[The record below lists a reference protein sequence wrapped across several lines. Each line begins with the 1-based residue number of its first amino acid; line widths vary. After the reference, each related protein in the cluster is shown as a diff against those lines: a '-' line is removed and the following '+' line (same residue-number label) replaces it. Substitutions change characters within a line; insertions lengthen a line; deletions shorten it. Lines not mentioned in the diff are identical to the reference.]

1 MPNDLYQILGVSRS
15 ASQDEI
21 KRAFRKLAHQY
32 HPDKKGGNEQ
42 KFKEINAAYQVLG
55 DEKKRAQYDQFGS
68 AAFEGGGGGQGFGGF
83 GAQGMNFDFGDLGDL
98 GDIFGSMFGG
108 GRAQS
113 RRSSHG
119 QDIEMDIAIDFKEMA
134 FGTTR
139 TVNLHKLE
147 VCETCNGSGSKSGK
161 TKKCATC
168 GGSGVERVARRTPL
182 GMMQST
188 TTCGTCHG
196 SGSVPEDVCR
206 TCSGTGVHKQPTHI
220 EVAIPAGIDEGQVL
234 RVRGRGEAAPYGG
247 QAGDLYLRL
256 SVKPHRT
263 LVRDGEIIRSIVT
276 IGFTQAALGDTVD
289 VQTVDG
295 EVELHIP
302 PSTQSGDELRLRGK
316 GIHFSPK
323 PGDHIVTVRVETPR
337 KLSRAQKKLLEE
349 LDHRVS

>member
-1 MPNDLYQILGVSRS
+1 MPSDLYQILGVSRS
-15 ASQDEI
+15 ASQNEI

-42 KFKEINAAYQVLG
+42 KFKEINAAYQILG
-55 DEKKRAQYDQFGS
+55 DEQKRAKYDQFGS
-68 AAFEGGGGGQGFGGF
+68 AAFEGGAGGQGFGGF

-147 VCETCNGSGSKSGK
+147 ECETCKGSGSKSGK

-188 TTCGTCHG
+188 TTCGMCHG

-349 LDHRVS
+349 LDHKL